1 MGSRAFGIIWM
12 LIGTAT
18 ATAGWGTRWMM
29 PGIALLLVGFM
40 YLAADVVAQERRNAT
55 ADPEL
60 DVTEG
65 WAERLTA
72 QIRKAR
78 EQARPT
84 ATDQ

>member
-1 MGSRAFGIIWM
+1 MGSRGFGIIWM

-18 ATAGWGTRWMM
+18 ATAAWGTRWII
-29 PGIALLLVGFM
+29 PGIALLLLGFAF
-40 YLAADVVAQERRNAT
+40 LVADLVVQEWRDAI

-65 WAERLTA
+65 WAERMTA
-72 QIRKAR
+72 QIRQAR
-78 EQARPT
+78 DQVRPT

>member
-12 LIGTAT
+12 LIGTAEST
-18 ATAGWGTRWMM
+18 YAWGTRWMM
-29 PGIALLLVGFM
+29 PGIALLLLGFA
-40 YLAADVVAQERRNAT
+40 YLAADVVAQEGRNVM

-78 EQARPT
+78 DQARPA